1 MRLFLKL
8 SSLSLFLF
16 VLNNVSAQIKFEG
29 IVRDTIGNP
38 LEMASVVLINK
49 GSEELISYGITSEDG
64 KFSIKALAN
73 TTIEAQISAFGL
85 RTITEII
92 EFKDGDLFREYV
104 MANNIVLDEVV
115 VKLPVTVSGDT
126 IIYNADSFKNG
137 SERKLEDIIKNL
149 PGVEIND
156 NNQIEV
162 EGKVVNKLLV
172 NGKEFFEG
180 DTKIG
185 TKNIPSN
192 VVDKIQVLR
201 NYSEVSQLN
210 SVRSSQD
217 NIAINIQLKKGKESF
232 VFGNITAGGGDSP
245 SADLYLVQ
253 PKIFYYN
260 PKYSINWISDINN
273 IGEIVLTRRDIQ
285 GLTGRLQDGNT
296 KSGTQINL
304 GNNNLNFNTNQNNA
318 LYIENKLSSMNF
330 SYSPKPNLDLNGFV
344 IYNYN
349 RADSKQDR
357 LFQYTNAN
365 LNIPDE
371 STQEIGEER
380 SRQLAA
386 KFGTSYKP
394 NLNQQLDYDFFARIS
409 NDAQLIGTNSSV
421 VGSTSENEKISP
433 VSLNQ
438 NLNYYLTLAENDI
451 ISLEV
456 AHVIRKENPFYNAL
470 LDNNNFGVFQSTA
483 TALGFNLDQSF
494 FNIGQNREIISNQF
508 DGKIDYYHILSRK
521 ANLNIT
527 LGIIRSIQSFDSE
540 IFQVLDNGNTN
551 RLSSET
557 MDFASVNSTESDFS
571 DYYAGLYYRLRLGKF
586 TFNPGFSIHRY
597 QNQNVQLSNIEYSE
611 SFIRFLPDFET
622 RFQIKKS
629 ESLTFNY
636 RVFNQFTDVS
646 RLARSLIM
654 NNYNSFQYGEPTLTN
669 GVTSTLSLLYQS
681 FNLFNNTNVFI
692 RGAYSKNIDPI
703 RSLTNF
709 ENVIRTNTFFNSSFA
724 DENANFSGRI
734 QKTVGKFRFST
745 LTSLN
750 YNKLN
755 QFIQGAQS
763 VNKGLSKT
771 IGPSVNTN
779 FRYAPNVRLGYRYS
793 VTDNDQGS
801 RKTQFIRNSVTVSFD
816 AYIKKSMTLEIDY
829 SYNDQSNEQNKFAFR
844 TLNSSL
850 KYRRDKDSKWEY
862 ELKGS
867 NLLNVDAQ
875 IQNTADNISVFSSQT
890 FIQPRLLTARFI
902 YSL

>member
-1 MRLFLKL
+1 MRLLLKL
-8 SSLSLFLF
+8 YLLSLFLF
-16 VLNNVSAQIKFEG
+16 VLNNVNAQIKFEG
-29 IVRDTIGNP
+29 IVRDTVGKP

-49 GSEELISYGITSEDG
+49 ASEELVSYGITSEDG

-85 RTITEII
+85 RTITELI

-104 MANNIVLDEVV
+104 LTNNIVLDEVV
-115 VKLPVTVSGDT
+115 VKLPITVSGDT

-217 NIAINIQLKKGKESF
+217 NVAINIQLKKGKESF

-245 SADLYLVQ
+245 NQDLYLVQ

-260 PKYSINWISDINN
+260 PQYSINWISDVNN
-273 IGEIVLTRRDIQ
+273 IGEIALTRRDIQ
-285 GLTGRLQDGNT
+285 GLTGRFQDGNT

-318 LYIENKLSSMNF
+318 LYIENKLSSINF
-330 SYSPKPNLDLNGFV
+330 SYSPKSNLDLNGFV

-349 RADSKQDR
+349 RADSRQDR
-357 LFQYTNAN
+357 LIQYTNAN

-371 STQEIGEER
+371 STQEIGEES

-386 KFGTSYKP
+386 KFGASYKP
-394 NLNQQLDYDFFARIS
+394 NSNHQLDYDFFARIS

-421 VGSTSENEKISP
+421 VGSASENEKITP
-433 VSLNQ
+433 ISLNQ
-438 NLNYYLTLAENDI
+438 NLNYYLTLTEDDI

-456 AHVIRKENPFYNAL
+456 AHVIRKENPFYSAL
-470 LDNNNFGVFQSTA
+470 LENNDFGVFQSTA
-483 TALGFNLDQSF
+483 SALGFNLDQSL
-494 FNIGQNREIISNQF
+494 FNIGQNREITSNQF
-508 DGKIDYYHILSRK
+508 DGKIDYYHIISSK

-527 LGIIRSIQSFDSE
+527 LGVINSNQSLDSE
-540 IFQVLDNGNTN
+540 IFQILDNGNTKD
-551 RLSSET
+551 LSSDALEFET
-557 MDFASVNSTESDFS
+557 VNSTKSYFS
-571 DYYAGLYYRLRLGKF
+571 DYYAGIYYRHRLGKF
-586 TFNPGFSIHRY
+586 TFNPGFSAHKY
-597 QNQNVQLSNIEYSE
+597 QNQNSQLSNINYSE
-611 SFIRFLPDFET
+611 SFTRFLPDFET

-629 ESLTFNY
+629 ESVTFNY
-636 RVFNQFTDVS
+636 KVFNQFTDIS
-646 RLARSLIM
+646 RLARSLAM

-669 GVTSTLSLLYQS
+669 GVTRTLSLLYQS
-681 FNLFNNTNVFI
+681 FNLFNNTNVFF
-692 RGAYSKNIDPI
+692 RGSYSKNIDPI

-724 DENANFSGRI
+724 DENSNISGRI
-734 QKTVGKFRFST
+734 QKTVGRFRFS
-745 LTSLN
+745 SNASVN

-755 QFIQGAQS
+755 QFIQGNQS

-771 IGPSVNTN
+771 IGPGVSTN
-779 FRYAPNVRLGYRYS
+779 FRYAPNFRLGYRYS
-793 VTDNDQGS
+793 VTDNNQGN
-801 RKTQFIRNSVTVSFD
+801 RETQFIRNTLSTSFD
-816 AYIKKSMTLEIDY
+816 AYIKKSFTVEIDY
-829 SYNDQSNEQNKFAFR
+829 SYNDQVNEQNRFSFQ
-844 TLNSSL
+844 TFNFSL
-850 KYRRDKDSKWEY
+850 RYRQDKDSKWEY
-862 ELKGS
+862 ELRGS
-867 NLLNVDAQ
+867 NLLNIDAQ
-875 IQNTADNISVFSSQT
+875 IQNTANNISVFSSQT
-890 FIQPRLLTARFI
+890 FIQPRLLTARVIF
-902 YSL
+902 SL